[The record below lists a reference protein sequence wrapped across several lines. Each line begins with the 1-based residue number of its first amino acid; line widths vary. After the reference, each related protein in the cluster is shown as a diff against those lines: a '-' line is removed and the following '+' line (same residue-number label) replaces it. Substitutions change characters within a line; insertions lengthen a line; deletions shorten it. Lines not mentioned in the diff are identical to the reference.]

1 MCGISGIWHLDNSR
15 CVSPSLIAQMTFTLR
30 HRGPDDEGYLF
41 VDTVT
46 GHYEERRGRDTVP
59 ELQMPDVSQESEERY
74 DLAFGFRRLSIIDL
88 SPAGHQ
94 PMGNTDGS
102 LWVVY
107 NGEIYNYL
115 ELREELKTRGHTFRT
130 ATDTEVILCAYEE
143 WGEAC
148 LERFNGMW
156 AFALWDGR
164 RQQLFCARDRFGIK
178 PFYYVWDGKTFAFA
192 SEIKALL
199 HMPDII
205 RRPNEPIIYDYLRY
219 GRLDHSEETFFAGIK
234 QLPPAHF
241 LLLRPTRQFSLRRYW
256 DLIPDCRVGLP
267 LTSDAVY
274 AERFYSLFEDA
285 VRLRL
290 RSDVPIGTCLSGGL
304 DSSAIVCVAN
314 RLLVDENVIDPDLVG
329 ERQRTFSSCFDDR
342 QYDERQYIQA
352 VLALT
357 GAEPN
362 YTFPKGE
369 ELLDALP
376 RLIWYQDEPFGSTS
390 IYAQWRVMEKTA
402 ERGVKVLLDGQGG
415 DELLAGYHG
424 YFNYFWAS
432 LIRRGCLAEFLR
444 EALAYQRL
452 YGVSLAWIAM
462 RAALTYIPTAILATA
477 GNLYRARRLGLDS
490 DFMAKYRHRRFEISS
505 HYQDPFNNHLYSLLT
520 QYSLPALLHYED
532 RNSMAFSIE
541 ARVPFLDYRL
551 VEYAFSL
558 PADQRI
564 KRGLTKAVL
573 RAAFQGV
580 LPESV
585 RTRTDKMGFV
595 TPERVWLSTEL
606 NGWIKDI
613 ISSVSFR
620 TRGYFDIPQILGAL
634 EAHTAGQRD
643 LTFLAWRWVNL
654 EMWFQEMID
663 VA

>member
-15 CVSPSLIAQMTFTLR
+15 SISPSLIAQMTFTLR

-46 GHYEERRGRDTVP
+46 GHHEGRRGRDTVP
-59 ELQMPDVSQESEERY
+59 ELQMPDVRQGSEKRY

-94 PMGNTDGS
+94 PMGNADGS

-115 ELREELKTRGHTFRT
+115 ELREELKARGHTFRT

-156 AFALWDGR
+156 AFALWDGH

-178 PFYYVWDGKTFAFA
+178 PFYYVWDGTTFAFA

-199 HMPDII
+199 QMPDIT
-205 RRPNEPIIYDYLRY
+205 RRPNEPVIYDYLRY
-219 GRLDHSEETFFAGIK
+219 GHLDHSEETFFTGIK
-234 QLPPAHF
+234 QFPPAHF

-256 DLIPDCRVGLP
+256 DLIPDRRAEP
-267 LTSDAVY
+267 LFTSDASY

-314 RLLVDENVIDPDLVG
+314 KLLLDENVIDPDLVG

-362 YTFPKGE
+362 YTFPKGG
-369 ELLDALP
+369 ELLDALTK
-376 RLIWYQDEPFGSTS
+376 LMWHQDEPFGSTS

-415 DELLAGYHG
+415 DELLAG
-424 YFNYFWAS
+424 
-432 LIRRGCLAEFLR
+432 
-444 EALAYQRL
+444 
-452 YGVSLAWIAM
+452 
-462 RAALTYIPTAILATA
+462 
-477 GNLYRARRLGLDS
+477 
-490 DFMAKYRHRRFEISS
+490 
-505 HYQDPFNNHLYSLLT
+505 
-520 QYSLPALLHYED
+520 
-532 RNSMAFSIE
+532 
-541 ARVPFLDYRL
+541 
-551 VEYAFSL
+551 
-558 PADQRI
+558 
-564 KRGLTKAVL
+564 
-573 RAAFQGV
+573 
-580 LPESV
+580 
-585 RTRTDKMGFV
+585 
-595 TPERVWLSTEL
+595 
-606 NGWIKDI
+606 
-613 ISSVSFR
+613 
-620 TRGYFDIPQILGAL
+620 
-634 EAHTAGQRD
+634 
-643 LTFLAWRWVNL
+643 
-654 EMWFQEMID
+654 
-663 VA
+663 